1 MTASDEQAHNAL
13 HQARLLRRK
22 AVADAKIAGAS
33 RDQGALPDLIAL
45 ADTVTEMR
53 VIKHASGIR
62 AQKSIEL

>member
-13 HQARLLRRK
+13 HPARMLRKEAR
-22 AVADAKIAGAS
+22 V